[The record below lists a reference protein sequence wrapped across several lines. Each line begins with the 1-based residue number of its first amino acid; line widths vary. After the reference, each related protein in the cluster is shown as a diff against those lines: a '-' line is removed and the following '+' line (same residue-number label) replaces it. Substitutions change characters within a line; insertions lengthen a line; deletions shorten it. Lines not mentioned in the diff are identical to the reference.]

1 MINKISKLVSG
12 IFTLSS
18 LSFASNAI
26 TFEGN
31 PLTLEGTKVIVGQQ
45 APNFKLTKNDLT
57 DLNLSDFKGKN
68 VLVSTIVSIDTPVCD
83 IQTKKFNEEAAK
95 LKDTV
100 VLTVS
105 TDLPFALARYCADKG
120 ITSAVTASDYSTR
133 KFSKDYGLFIKELS
147 LSTRAIIIIDKN
159 GYIAYTEYLKE
170 ITDEP
175 NYEAALKALDNI
187 K

>member
-1 MINKISKLVSG
+1 MAKLD
-12 IFTLSS
+12 
-18 LSFASNAI
+18 I
-26 TFEGN
+26 TFQGN
-31 PLTLEGTKVIVGQQ
+31 PLTLEGTLLEVGQK
-45 APNFKLTKNDLT
+45 APAFSLVKNDLT
-57 DLNLSDFKGKN
+57 AITLDELKGKN
-68 VLVSTIVSIDTPVCD
+68 ILISSIVSIDTPVCD
-83 IQTKKFNEEAAK
+83 IQTKRFNGEASK
-95 LKDTV
+95 LENTV
-100 VLTVS
+100 LLTVS